1 MVQINNGAGAWL
13 VSVPQTS
20 DAISHTGLTLVKKA
34 QAVGTITLDFPVGSE
49 SGDTEYAE
57 MTLGNGVTMKIATRT
72 TAVDS
77 SGNAMA
83 ASTSDAFPSV
93 TVEIFDN
100 DTTFIKALN
109 DIGNKAVLLV
119 VPLGESNA
127 DGYCYILG
135 RIASNISVQKGGNS
149 GNAISVQVQG
159 KVFTLAGGT
168 SAAQMVTA
176 ITTLV
181 TSITQYGTGTV
192 LDPSVNVTTT
202 NGLIAA
208 GDVAN
213 PGLLAGTYVIKQGT

>member
-109 DIGNKAVLLV
+109 DIGEQSRSPRCASWGIKRRWVLLH
-119 VPLGESNA
+119 PRTYRIQHLRA
-127 DGYCYILG
+127 KG
-135 RIASNISVQKGGNS
+135 RQ
-149 GNAISVQVQG
+149 
-159 KVFTLAGGT
+159 
-168 SAAQMVTA
+168 
-176 ITTLV
+176 
-181 TSITQYGTGTV
+181 
-192 LDPSVNVTTT
+192 
-202 NGLIAA
+202 
-208 GDVAN
+208 
-213 PGLLAGTYVIKQGT
+213 